1 LTTEGRT
8 VPCVTA
14 LHDERVESKRIVAE
28 KDDYLVD
35 ILVDL
40 GFVTP
45 DKVGEMRSEAQ
56 SAGVG
61 LVDLMLANK
70 VIRPADITQ
79 AKAAHFGAEVV
90 NLNDI
95 KIPDDVIAAVPRH
108 IARKYRV
115 VPVYKHDGS
124 LTVAIADPSDLD
136 TIDSL
141 THLLQM
147 EINLQVASDPDIEA
161 ALGKYYTE
169 RGGVGRASVSDPRM
183 LETIKE
189 LTQEHVEVTAEQL
202 ADGGTVAADA
212 PLIKLV
218 NSMIIEAFKMR
229 ASDIH
234 LEPLAKQF
242 RVRYRIDG
250 VLHEMKPPPKRL
262 QAAIISRL
270 KIQSNMSISEHRIPQ
285 DGRIQTNVGNKLI
298 DLRVSCLPT
307 NHGESIVMRILDKEG
322 LRLGLP
328 ELGFFTDDQQ
338 TFERLIS
345 LPDGILLI
353 TGPTGSGKTTTLY
366 SCLHFINRPDRKI
379 ITVEDP
385 VEYILAGI
393 NQVQVNEAVG
403 LTFAAALRSILR
415 QAPNIIMVGEIRDL
429 ETASIAINASLTGH
443 LVFSTLHTNDA
454 PSAVTRLIDI
464 GVKPFLVAS
473 STRGLMAQ
481 RLVRKVC
488 KQCAAPYVPP
498 ENEMRQLKL
507 DATNTQGATFM
518 RGKGCPSC
526 NATGY
531 RGRFGIFEIFVIDD
545 DARKLIYEKVS
556 ASVLRNRAREMGMR
570 TLREDGVRKVL
581 AGLTTPD
588 EVIRATVGDVD

>member
-1 LTTEGRT
+1 L
-8 VPCVTA
+8 
-14 LHDERVESKRIVAE
+14 
-28 KDDYLVD
+28 LV
-35 ILVDL
+35 
-40 GFVTP
+40 
-45 DKVGEMRSEAQ
+45 
-56 SAGVG
+56 
-61 LVDLMLANK
+61 ANK
-70 VIRPADITQ
+70 AIRPADVVQ
-79 AKAAHFGAEVV
+79 AKAAHFGVEVINLAE
-90 NLNDI
+90 L
-95 KIPDDVIAAVPRH
+95 KIDDDVIAAVPRH

-115 VPVYKHDGS
+115 IPVFKHDGS
-124 LTVAIADPSDLD
+124 ITVALSDPSDLD
-136 TIDSL
+136 TMDSL
-141 THLLQM
+141 AHLLHAD
-147 EINLQVASDPDIEA
+147 IDTRVASDQDIES
-161 ALGKYYTE
+161 ALKKYYGGE
-169 RGGVGRASVSDPRM
+169 RTGSAREADPR
-183 LETIKE
+183 LKDTIEE
-189 LTQEHVEVTAEQL
+189 LTREHVELTAGEIN
-202 ADGGTVAADA
+202 DGGTVEADA

-218 NSMIIEAFKMR
+218 NQMIIEAFKMR

-234 LEPLAKQF
+234 LEPLAKVF

-250 VLHEMKPPPKRL
+250 VLHEIKAPPKRL

-285 DGRIQTNVGNKLI
+285 DGRIQTQVGGKLI

-338 TFERLIS
+338 TFERLIG
-345 LPDGILLI
+345 LPDGILLV

-385 VEYILAGI
+385 VEYILSGI

-403 LTFAAALRSILR
+403 LTFGAALRSILR
-415 QAPNIIMVGEIRDL
+415 QAPNVIMIGEIRDL
-429 ETASIAINASLTGH
+429 ETATIAINASLTGH

-488 KQCAAPYVPP
+488 KQCGTPYQPTDA
-498 ENEMRQLKL
+498 EMRSLGL
-507 DATNTQGATFM
+507 DASNTQGANFM
-518 RGKGCPSC
+518 KGKGCSNC
-526 NATGY
+526 SNTGY
-531 RGRFGIFEIFVIDD
+531 RGRFGIFEIFVVDD

-556 ASVLRNRAREMGMR
+556 SSILRTRAREMGMR
-570 TLREDGVRKVL
+570 TLREDGIRKVL

-588 EVIRATVGDVD
+588 EVIRATVGDEG

>member
-1 LTTEGRT
+1 
-8 VPCVTA
+8 
-14 LHDERVESKRIVAE
+14 VAE

-40 GFVTP
+40 GFVSP
-45 DKVGEMRSEAQ
+45 DKVAELRREAEA
-56 SAGVG
+56 AGVG
-61 LVDLMLANK
+61 VVDLMVANK
-70 VIRPADITQ
+70 VVRPADVTQ

-90 NLNDI
+90 NLSEI
-95 KIPDDVIAAVPRH
+95 KIADDVIAAIPRH
-108 IARKYRV
+108 IARKYRA
-115 VPVYKHDGS
+115 VPVFKHDNS
-124 LTVAIADPSDLD
+124 LTVALADPSDLD

-147 EINLQVASDPDIEA
+147 EINLQVASEPDIEA
-161 ALGKYYTE
+161 ALSKYYGE
-169 RGGVGRASVSDPRM
+169 REKGGARVADPK
-183 LETIKE
+183 LAETIQE
-189 LTQEHVEVTAEQL
+189 LTNEHVEIDAAAAGDGAE
-202 ADGGTVAADA
+202 VAADA

-218 NSMIIEAFKMR
+218 NSLIVEAFKMR

-234 LEPLAKQF
+234 LEPMAQKF

-250 VLHEMKPPPKRL
+250 ILHEMKSPPKRL
-262 QAAIISRL
+262 QAAITSRL

-338 TFERLIS
+338 TFERMIG
-345 LPDGILLI
+345 LPDGILLV

-366 SCLHFINRPDRKI
+366 SCLNFINRPDRKI

-385 VEYILAGI
+385 VEYVLGGI
-393 NQVQVNEAVG
+393 NQVQVSEAVG
-403 LTFAAALRSILR
+403 LTFAMALRSILR
-415 QAPNIIMVGEIRDL
+415 QAPNVIMVGEIRDL

-473 STRGLMAQ
+473 STRCLMAQ

-488 KQCAAPYVPP
+488 KQCAAPWMPP
-498 ENEMRQLKL
+498 ENELRQLGL
-507 DATNTQGATFM
+507 DASNIQGATFM
-518 RGKGCPSC
+518 KGKGCSNC
-526 NATGY
+526 NNTGH
-531 RGRFGIFEIFVIDD
+531 RGRFGIFEIFIIDD

-556 ASVLRNRAREMGMR
+556 SSVLRNRAREMGMR
-570 TLREDGVRKVL
+570 TLREDGIRKVL

>member
-1 LTTEGRT
+1 LNQ
-8 VPCVTA
+8 A
-14 LHDERVESKRIVAE
+14 VAE

-40 GFVTP
+40 GFLSPEQVAALRP
-45 DKVGEMRSEAQ
+45 EAQ
-56 SAGVG
+56 ASGVG

-70 VIRPADITQ
+70 LIRPADVTQ

-90 NLNDI
+90 NLNDL
-95 KIPDDVIAAVPRH
+95 KIGDEVISIIPRH
-108 IARKYRV
+108 IARKFRV
-115 VPVYKHDGS
+115 IPVLKQENS
-124 LTVAIADPSDLD
+124 LTVALADPSDLD
-136 TIDSL
+136 TVDSL
-141 THLLQM
+141 GHLLHQD
-147 EINLQVASDPDIEA
+147 IVVQVAPEADIEN
-161 ALGKYYTE
+161 ALTKYYGE
-169 RGGVGRASVSDPRM
+169 KGGRAADPAYQQ
-183 LETIKE
+183 TIKE
-189 LTQEHVEVTAEQL
+189 LTEEHVDVTEGGQ
-202 ADGGTVAADA
+202 DGAVVEADA

-218 NSMIIEAFKMR
+218 NSLIIDAFKMR

-234 LEPLAKQF
+234 LEPLPKSF
-242 RVRYRIDG
+242 RMRYRIDG
-250 VLHEMKPPPKRL
+250 VLHEMKAPPKRL
-262 QAAIISRL
+262 QPAIISRL

-285 DGRIQTNVGNKLI
+285 DGRIQTAVGGKLI

-338 TFERLIS
+338 TFERLIG
-345 LPDGILLI
+345 LPDGILLV

-366 SCLHFINRPDRKI
+366 SCLNFINRPDRKI

-385 VEYILAGI
+385 VEYLLAGI
-393 NQVQVNEAVG
+393 NQVQVNELVG
-403 LTFAAALRSILR
+403 LTFAGALRSILR
-415 QAPNIIMVGEIRDL
+415 QAPNVIMIGEIRDL
-429 ETASIAINASLTGH
+429 ETATIAINASLTGH

-473 STRGLMAQ
+473 STRALMAQ

-488 KQCAAPYVPP
+488 KQCAAPYSPT
-498 ENEMRQLKL
+498 EAEARTLGL
-507 DATNTQGATFM
+507 DAFASQNSTYQK
-518 RGKGCPSC
+518 GKGCGNCS
-526 NATGY
+526 NTGY

-545 DARKLIYEKVS
+545 DARKLIYEKVPS
-556 ASVLRNRAREMGMR
+556 SVLRSRAREMGMR
-570 TLREDGVRKVL
+570 TLREDGIRKAQ